1 VYNSTTDIP
10 VSLQFE
16 GFAKGATAEL
26 TVQTGP
32 QDPYGYND
40 PFLQNNVVKES
51 TVTLT
56 AGDKGT
62 FEFSLPP
69 LSVAVLETDGKGKT
83 CVKRKKR
90 AEALKV

>member
-1 VYNSTTDIP
+1 M
-10 VSLQFE
+10 
-16 GFAKGATAEL
+16 